1 MPERDY
7 SHRTLIEKLN
17 IKDDAYPFLPN
28 SSGSFATFTA
38 IRRALSRVSNFAA
51 DLRLIYAILAT
62 L

>member
-28 SSGSFATFTA
+28 SSGSFATFAA
-38 IRRALSRVSNFAA
+38 IRLASSFVS
-51 DLRLIYAILAT
+51 ILAAT
-62 L
+62 RRCGSSS

>member
-28 SSGSFATFTA
+28 SSGNFAMLAA
-38 IRRALSRVSNFAA
+38 IRRTSSRVS
-51 DLRLIYAILAT
+51 
-62 L
+62 

>member
-38 IRRALSRVSNFAA
+38 IRRASSRVSNFPPICA
-51 DLRLIYAILAT
+51 LYAILAT